1 MALIEKFV
9 VVANHYPVHT
19 GEEILEGMLVKLNSS
34 GEVIKAT
41 GASGELCIGVAGD
54 TKSVSTSAIP
64 VTNNAV
70 IGAPAESQQ
79 FVNRISDTFDETK
92 ASGRMTVYQL
102 GTYAT
107 NMIEVGQT
115 PAVNDPLYVG
125 ANGKWTTTP
134 STSGQIIG
142 YCTKSIGAYD
152 SGVPGVDLAV
162 GSMSLG
168 NYFEFKLVV

>member
-9 VVANHYPVHT
+9 VVANHYPVAT
-19 GEEILEGMLVKLNSS
+19 GEEILEGMLVKLNTS
-34 GEVIKAT
+34 GEVVKAT

-54 TKSVSTSAIP
+54 TKSTSTSAIP

-107 NMIEVGQT
+107 NMVEVGQT
-115 PAVNDPLYVG
+115 PAVNNPLYVG
-125 ANGKWTTTP
+125 ANGKFTATP
-134 STSGQIIG
+134 STSGQIVG
-142 YCTKSIGAYD
+142 YCTKAIGAYD
-152 SGVPGVDLAV
+152 SGVPGIDVN